1 MKAINII
8 GIVLGIAVVPIAI
21 YYLEETSRARWAS
34 WDFFNEYSS
43 YSGPTAAEVS
53 LEAGSVCMLFG
64 LFFIY
69 QCITNMVKVKTMT
82 TKVMSIICLS
92 LIGLAFLF
100 NLVFILSDGGAT
112 FDEGGQIWM
121 IAGVIMLAFSI
132 VFLVQSIQF
141 ANKDEKVQSAE
152 IIDDIV

>member
-1 MKAINII
+1 MKAVNII
-8 GIVLGIAVVPIAI
+8 GIVLAIAVIPVSI
-21 YYLEETSRARWAS
+21 YYVELTSTARWAS

-43 YSGPTAAEVS
+43 YNGPSAGEVS
-53 LEAGSVCMLFG
+53 SEAASVCLLFG

-69 QCITNMVKVKTMT
+69 QCISNMVKVKTMT
-82 TKVMSIICLS
+82 TKVMSIISLS

-100 NLVFILSDGGAT
+100 NLVFILSGGGTT

-132 VFLVQSIQF
+132 VFLVQAIQF
-141 ANKDEKVQSAE
+141 AGAGQPIQNSDV
-152 IIDDIV
+152 IDDIV